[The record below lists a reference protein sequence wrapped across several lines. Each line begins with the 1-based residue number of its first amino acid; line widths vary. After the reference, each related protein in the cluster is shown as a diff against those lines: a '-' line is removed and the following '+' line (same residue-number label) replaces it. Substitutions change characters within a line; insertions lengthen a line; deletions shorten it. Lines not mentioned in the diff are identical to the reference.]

1 MCLTHSLPSLYPH
14 SPSLSLSLSPSQA
27 RKALRAL
34 KALVRVQAL
43 VRGYIVRKQAR
54 ETLRALHAL
63 VRLQARFRGRR
74 VRMSRYDERVIGRMD
89 EEGPMIMR
97 PLS

>member
-1 MCLTHSLPSLYPH
+1 M
-14 SPSLSLSLSPSQA
+14 
-27 RKALRAL
+27 
-34 KALVRVQAL
+34 QAL